1 VGKITKDK
9 DLPTHT
15 LNHVIEECYLPS
27 PSCLKCINN
36 IAKSAISMQGTQE
49 ELRCQ
54 LNCLQEEIRD
64 TIASSSKGK
73 KDWGHGGGHQH
84 SSQKKKENEK

>member
-1 VGKITKDK
+1 
-9 DLPTHT
+9 
-15 LNHVIEECYLPS
+15 
-27 PSCLKCINN
+27 
-36 IAKSAISMQGTQE
+36 MQGTQE

-54 LNCLQEEIRD
+54 LNFLQEEISD